1 MMSDRQ
7 TLISWLNDA
16 YAMET
21 ALIPILENHAKDARA
36 FPAIEAKDREHAA
49 QTRQQAERIKG
60 CLERLGEQPSKVK
73 TALGSLFG
81 HLQAPA
87 TGLFGDE
94 LIKNFLMDYATENF
108 EIACY
113 EALSIAADQLGEPEI
128 AAVCREIQ
136 QEEQQMADWIRNN
149 LPGVVRE
156 YTRTAAAAAAR

>member
-1 MMSDRQ
+1 MHDRQ
-7 TLISWLNDA
+7 LLISWLNDA

-21 ALIPILENHAKDARA
+21 ALIPILENHAKDASA

-81 HLQAPA
+81 FLQAPA

-113 EALSIAADQLGEPEI
+113 EALITAADQLGETEI
-128 AAVCREIQ
+128 AAVCRDIL

-149 LPGVVRE
+149 LPSVVAQ
-156 YTRTAAAAAAR
+156 YTRTAATAR